1 MTDSTPRPS
10 HTTIAAGMVIAG
22 SVMIVVT
29 VGEQI
34 AAINS
39 LETRRSVTEFFAQLP
54 GTGIDVP
61 EGLVLLRTALMVVAG
76 CATAAAILGY
86 HVLKRNRAARL
97 GLTLLAVPLF
107 LGGLAAGGFL
117 TSLVA
122 ASAMLLWVEPSR
134 AWLDRRPLPERPNPL
149 AAPPTSAPRWPPPTP
164 TPPRDDV
171 PPPHTG
177 TFGAPPPVGPPVE
190 LPERRPDAVVWACVV
205 TWAVSG
211 LVVALVGASL
221 TIVVAD
227 PAFVWAELERQ
238 NPGLVADSGL
248 SRDDLLRA
256 TYVALGFVIAW
267 ALLAIVLAALA
278 FRRRPAGRVGLIIC
292 AGVAGGLC
300 AAVSLGAPVLLL
312 PASACLVTVLL
323 LARPDVRAWFTTR
336 PPRP

>member
-1 MTDSTPRPS
+1 VTDSTPRPS

-22 SVMIVVT
+22 SVMVVVT

-54 GTGIDVP
+54 DTGIDVP
-61 EGLVLLRTALMVVAG
+61 EGLLLLRTALMVVAG
-76 CATAAAILGY
+76 CATAAAILGF

-107 LGGLAAGGFL
+107 FGGLAAGGFL

-134 AWLDRRPLPERPNPL
+134 AWLDRRPLPERPDPS
-149 AAPPTSAPRWPPPTP
+149 APPPRSAPTWPPPTP

-177 TFGAPPPVGPPVE
+177 TFGAPPPVGPPVVG
-190 LPERRPDAVVWACVV
+190 PERRPDALVWACVV

-227 PAFVWAELERQ
+227 PGLVWTEVERQ
-238 NPGLVADSGL
+238 NPGLLADSGL

-256 TYVALGFVIAW
+256 TYVTLGFVIAW
-267 ALLAIVLAALA
+267 AVLAMVLATLA
-278 FRRRPAGRVGLIIC
+278 FRRRSAGRVGLIVC
-292 AGVAGGLC
+292 AGAAGGLC
-300 AAVSLGAPVLLL
+300 LAVSLGAPIMLV
-312 PASACLVTVLL
+312 PAAACLATVLL
-323 LARPDVRAWFTTR
+323 LARADVRAWFATR
-336 PPRP
+336 PPLP